1 MNALSVVVPLY
12 NEQDN
17 VMELHQEIVK
27 ALSGRCEFEI
37 IFVDDG
43 STDQTAQV
51 ARALKPLK
59 YIQLRRNYGQT
70 SAMDAG
76 IKAARHPYIA
86 TLDGD
91 LQNDP
96 ADILRLMDYLVANDL
111 DIVSGWRKKR
121 HDSLAKKF
129 VSRGANLLRSILVKD
144 NIHDSGCTLKLYKKE
159 CFSTVTLY
167 GEMHRFIPAI
177 LKIKGF
183 KVGEV
188 EVNHRPRT
196 HGVTKYNWK
205 RTVKGFL
212 DMISVWFWNKYAVR
226 PLHLLGGFGLVSLA
240 LGFGFGL
247 WTVLLAIQGMDLSNS
262 MQPFMALFF
271 IGLGFL
277 FLMIGLIA
285 DMMTKIYYGLK
296 IETPYNIRQVLDSE
310 DMQDD
315 QTINTGSPE

>member
-1 MNALSVVVPLY
+1 MNAISVVVPLY

-17 VMELHQEIVK
+17 VVLLHQEIVQ
-27 ALSGRCEFEI
+27 ALTGKCEFEI

-43 STDQTAQV
+43 STDQTAQS
-51 ARALKPLK
+51 ARSLKPLK
-59 YIQLRRNYGQT
+59 YIQLRKNYGQT

-96 ADILRLMDYLVANDL
+96 ADIIKLMDHMENTDL

-121 HDSLAKKF
+121 HDSPAKKF
-129 VSRGANLLRSILVKD
+129 VSRVANLLRGILIKD
-144 NIHDSGCTLKLYKKE
+144 NIHDSGCTLKLYRRE
-159 CFSTVTLY
+159 CFSNITLY

-177 LKIKGF
+177 LKIKGYR
-183 KVGEV
+183 VGEI
-188 EVNHRPRT
+188 EVNHRPRLR
-196 HGVTKYNWK
+196 GVTKYNWK

-226 PLHLLGGFGLVSLA
+226 PLHLLGGFGLVSLG
-240 LGFGFGL
+240 LGFVFGI
-247 WTVLLAIQGMDLSNS
+247 WTILLAFQGMDLSNS
-262 MQPFMALFF
+262 MQPYMSLFF

-296 IETPYNIRQVLDSE
+296 IETPYNIRYVLDSE
-310 DMQDD
+310 DRQDD
-315 QTINTGSPE
+315 QALKTERHA

>member
-1 MNALSVVVPLY
+1 MKAISVVVPLY

-17 VMELHQEIVK
+17 VALLHQEIVA
-27 ALSGRCEFEI
+27 ALRGQCEFEL

-43 STDQTAQV
+43 STDQTAQA

-76 IKAARHPYIA
+76 IKAARYPYIA

-96 ADILRLMDYLVANDL
+96 ADIIRLVDYLEANDL
-111 DIVSGWRKKR
+111 DLVSGWRKKR
-121 HDSLAKKF
+121 HDGLAKKF

-144 NIHDSGCTLKLYKKE
+144 HIHDSGCTLKIYKRE
-159 CFSTVTLY
+159 CFADITLY

-177 LKIKGF
+177 LQIKGY
-183 KVGEV
+183 KVGEL
-188 EVNHRPRT
+188 EVNHRPRLR
-196 HGVTKYNWK
+196 GVTKYNWK

-226 PLHLLGGFGLVSLA
+226 PLHLLGGFGLTA
-240 LGFGFGL
+240 LGLGFVFGL
-247 WTVLLAIQGMDLSNS
+247 WTILLAIQGMDLSNS
-262 MQPFMALFF
+262 MQPYMSLFF

-285 DMMTKIYYGLK
+285 DMMTKIYYGLH
-296 IETPYNIRQVLDSE
+296 IETPYNIRQILDSE
-310 DMQDD
+310 DQVEDPSTKAGG
-315 QTINTGSPE
+315 QR

>member
-1 MNALSVVVPLY
+1 MKAISVVVPLY

-17 VMELHQEIVK
+17 IIALHQEIVK
-27 ALSGRCEFEI
+27 ALSGHCEFEI

-43 STDQTAQV
+43 STDHTAQV
-51 ARALKPLK
+51 ARTLKPLK
-59 YIQLRRNYGQT
+59 YIRLRRNYGQT

-76 IKAARHPYIA
+76 IKAARYPYIA

-96 ADILRLMDYLVANDL
+96 VDILRLLDYLEENDL

-129 VSRGANLLRSILVKD
+129 VSRGANVLRSILVKD
-144 NIHDSGCTLKLYKKE
+144 NIHDSGCTLKLYKRE
-159 CFSTVTLY
+159 CFATITLY

-177 LKIKGF
+177 SQIKGF
-183 KVGEV
+183 KVGEL
-188 EVNHRPRT
+188 EVNHRPRQ

-226 PLHLLGGFGLVSLA
+226 PLHLLGGFGLISLG

-247 WTVLLAIQGMDLSNS
+247 WTILLAIQGMDLSNS
-262 MQPFMALFF
+262 MQPYMSLFF

-296 IETPYNIRQVLDSE
+296 IETPYTIHQVLDFE
-310 DMQDD
+310 EAPVD
-315 QTINTGSPE
+315 QAAKSGGQI

>member
-1 MNALSVVVPLY
+1 MS
-12 NEQDN
+12 QDN
-17 VMELHQEIVK
+17 IIALHQEIVK
-27 ALSGRCEFEI
+27 ALSGHCEFEI

-43 STDQTAQV
+43 STDHTAQV
-51 ARALKPLK
+51 ARTLKPLK
-59 YIQLRRNYGQT
+59 YIRLRRNYGQT

-76 IKAARHPYIA
+76 IKAARYPYIA

-96 ADILRLMDYLVANDL
+96 VDILRLLDYLEENDL

-129 VSRGANLLRSILVKD
+129 VSRGANVLRSILVKD
-144 NIHDSGCTLKLYKKE
+144 NIHDSGCTLKLYKRE
-159 CFSTVTLY
+159 CFATITLY

-177 LKIKGF
+177 LQIKGF
-183 KVGEV
+183 KVGEL
-188 EVNHRPRT
+188 EVNHRPRQ

-226 PLHLLGGFGLVSLA
+226 PLHLLGGFGLISLG

-247 WTVLLAIQGMDLSNS
+247 WTILLAIQGMDLSNS
-262 MQPFMALFF
+262 MQPYMSLFF

-296 IETPYNIRQVLDSE
+296 IETPYTIHQVLDFE
-310 DMQDD
+310 EAPVD
-315 QTINTGSPE
+315 QAAKSGGQI